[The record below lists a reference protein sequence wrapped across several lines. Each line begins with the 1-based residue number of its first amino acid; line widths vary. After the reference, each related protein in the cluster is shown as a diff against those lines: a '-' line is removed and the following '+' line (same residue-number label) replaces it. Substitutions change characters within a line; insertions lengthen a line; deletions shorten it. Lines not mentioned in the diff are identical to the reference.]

1 MFKEDC
7 FFLGTIVKKYSFRGE
22 LLIKLDTDSPKSYL
36 NLDTV
41 LIDESIGLVPYFI
54 TQTKL
59 HKSRLLRV
67 KFEGVETETEADQLI
82 KKKVFLPLDQ
92 LPKLKG
98 SRFYYHE
105 IKGFIAI
112 DQFEKE
118 IGILKSVNDSGPQAL
133 FMIDNK
139 GTEILIPIH
148 DNFIIKLDRKEK
160 RIHLN
165 RIFTYKISV
174 LNSTVKIS

>member
-59 HKSRLLRV
+59 HISRLLRV
-67 KFEGVETETEADQLI
+67 KFEGVNSESKAGELI
-82 KKKVFLPLDQ
+82 NKNLFLPLDK

-98 SRFYYHE
+98 TKFYYHE
-105 IKGFIAI
+105 IKEFIAI
-112 DQFEKE
+112 DQFEKNWHY
-118 IGILKSVNDSGPQAL
+118 S
-133 FMIDNK
+133 
-139 GTEILIPIH
+139 
-148 DNFIIKLDRKEK
+148 
-160 RIHLN
+160 
-165 RIFTYKISV
+165 ISQ
-174 LNSTVKIS
+174 

>member
-67 KFEGVETETEADQLI
+67 KFEGVNSESKAGALI
-82 KKKVFLPLDQ
+82 NKNLFLPLDK

-98 SRFYYHE
+98 TKFYYHE
-105 IKGFIAI
+105 IKEFIAI
-112 DQFEKE
+112 DQFEKK
-118 IGILKSVNDSGPQAL
+118 IGIIQSVNDSGPQAM
-133 FMIDNK
+133 FVINNN
-139 GTEILIPIH
+139 GTEILIPVH
-148 DNFIIKLDRKEK
+148 DNFIRKLDRTDKK
-160 RIHLN
+160 IYLN
-165 RIFTYKISV
+165 IPDGLLDIFR
-174 LNSTVKIS
+174 

>member
-67 KFEGVETETEADQLI
+67 KFEGVNSESKAGELI
-82 KKKVFLPLDQ
+82 NKNLFLPLDK

-98 SRFYYHE
+98 TKFYYHE
-105 IKGFIAI
+105 IKEFIAI
-112 DQFEKE
+112 DQFEKK
-118 IGILKSVNDSGPQAL
+118 LAL
-133 FMIDNK
+133 FNQSM
-139 GTEILIPIH
+139 TL
-148 DNFIIKLDRKEK
+148 
-160 RIHLN
+160 
-165 RIFTYKISV
+165 V
-174 LNSTVKIS
+174 LKQCL

>member
-67 KFEGVETETEADQLI
+67 KFEGVNSESKAGELI
-82 KKKVFLPLDQ
+82 NKNLFLPLDK
-92 LPKLKG
+92 LPKLEGTK
-98 SRFYYHE
+98 FYYHE
-105 IKGFIAI
+105 IKEFIAI
-112 DQFEKE
+112 DQFEK
-118 IGILKSVNDSGPQAL
+118 KNWHYS
-133 FMIDNK
+133 
-139 GTEILIPIH
+139 
-148 DNFIIKLDRKEK
+148 
-160 RIHLN
+160 
-165 RIFTYKISV
+165 ISQ
-174 LNSTVKIS
+174 

>member
-54 TQTKL
+54 TETKL

-67 KFEGVETETEADQLI
+67 KFEGVNSESKAGELI
-82 KKKVFLPLDQ
+82 NKNLFLPLDK

-98 SRFYYHE
+98 TKFYYHE
-105 IKGFIAI
+105 IKEFIAI
-112 DQFEKE
+112 DQFEKK
-118 IGILKSVNDSGPQAL
+118 IGIIQPILKS
-133 FMIDNK
+133 
-139 GTEILIPIH
+139 ILM
-148 DNFIIKLDRKEK
+148 N
-160 RIHLN
+160 
-165 RIFTYKISV
+165 IFS
-174 LNSTVKIS
+174 

>member
-67 KFEGVETETEADQLI
+67 KFEGVYSESKAGELI
-82 KKKVFLPLDQ
+82 NKNLFLPLDK
-92 LPKLKG
+92 LPKLEGTK
-98 SRFYYHE
+98 FYYHE
-105 IKGFIAI
+105 IKEFIAI
-112 DQFEKE
+112 DQFEK
-118 IGILKSVNDSGPQAL
+118 KNWHYS
-133 FMIDNK
+133 
-139 GTEILIPIH
+139 
-148 DNFIIKLDRKEK
+148 
-160 RIHLN
+160 
-165 RIFTYKISV
+165 ISQ
-174 LNSTVKIS
+174 

>member
-67 KFEGVETETEADQLI
+67 KFEGVNSESKAGALI
-82 KKKVFLPLDQ
+82 NKNLFLPLDK

-98 SRFYYHE
+98 TKFYYHE
-105 IKGFIAI
+105 IKEFIAI
-112 DQFEKE
+112 DQFEKK
-118 IGILKSVNDSGPQAL
+118 LAL
-133 FMIDNK
+133 FNQSM
-139 GTEILIPIH
+139 TL
-148 DNFIIKLDRKEK
+148 
-160 RIHLN
+160 
-165 RIFTYKISV
+165 V
-174 LNSTVKIS
+174 LKQCL

>member
-67 KFEGVETETEADQLI
+67 KFEGVNSESKAGELI
-82 KKKVFLPLDQ
+82 NKNLFLPLDK

-98 SRFYYHE
+98 TKFYYHE
-105 IKGFIAI
+105 IKEFIAI
-112 DQFEKE
+112 DQFEKK
-118 IGILKSVNDSGPQAL
+118 IGIIKSVNDSGPQAM
-133 FMIDNK
+133 FVINNN
-139 GTEILIPIH
+139 GTEILIPVH
-148 DNFIIKLDRKEK
+148 DNFIRKLDRTDKK
-160 RIHLN
+160 IYLN
-165 RIFTYKISV
+165 IPDGLLDIFK
-174 LNSTVKIS
+174 